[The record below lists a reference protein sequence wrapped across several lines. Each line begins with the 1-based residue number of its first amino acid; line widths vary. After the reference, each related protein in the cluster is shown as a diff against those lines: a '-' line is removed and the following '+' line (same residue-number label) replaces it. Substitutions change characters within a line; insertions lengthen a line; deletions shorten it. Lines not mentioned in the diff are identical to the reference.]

1 MILAN
6 YHTHTTRCNHAMG
19 TEREYIETAISEG
32 FKILGFSDHTPQPYP
47 AGYWSGIRMDM
58 SELYDYT
65 DTLLK
70 LRDEYR
76 DEIKILIG
84 YEVEYTRQYFE
95 PLLRELEKYPLDY
108 IIQGQHYIE
117 DEIDGFYAG
126 SWTCSEERLKAYV
139 DYTIEGMKTGRFTY
153 LAHPDLIN
161 YMGPDDVYCRHMRR
175 IVETAIDM
183 DLPLEIN
190 LYGFADG
197 RWYPSD
203 RFIKMAAEYHP
214 RFVIGCD
221 AHAPRFI
228 RQPER
233 VEGFTD
239 FLKEYGIECGD
250 NILDIK
256 NMGSNAAIIY

>member
-1 MILAN
+1 
-6 YHTHTTRCNHAMG
+6 
-19 TEREYIETAISEG
+19 
-32 FKILGFSDHTPQPYP
+32 
-47 AGYWSGIRMDM
+47 
-58 SELYDYT
+58 
-65 DTLLK
+65 
-70 LRDEYR
+70 
-76 DEIKILIG
+76 
-84 YEVEYTRQYFE
+84 
-95 PLLRELEKYPLDY
+95 
-108 IIQGQHYIE
+108 
-117 DEIDGFYAG
+117 
-126 SWTCSEERLKAYV
+126 
-139 DYTIEGMKTGRFTY
+139 MKTGRFTY
-153 LAHPDLIN
+153 MAHPDLIN

-175 IVETAIDM
+175 IVETAVDM

-256 NMGSNAAIIY
+256 NMG

>member
-1 MILAN
+1 
-6 YHTHTTRCNHAMG
+6 
-19 TEREYIETAISEG
+19 
-32 FKILGFSDHTPQPYP
+32 
-47 AGYWSGIRMDM
+47 
-58 SELYDYT
+58 
-65 DTLLK
+65 
-70 LRDEYR
+70 
-76 DEIKILIG
+76 
-84 YEVEYTRQYFE
+84 
-95 PLLRELEKYPLDY
+95 LLRELEKYPLDY
-108 IIQGQHYIE
+108 IIQGQHYVE

-175 IVETAIDM
+175 IVETAVDM

-190 LYGFADG
+190 LYGFADC

-203 RFIKMAAEYHP
+203 RFFKMASEYHP

-221 AHAPRFI
+221 AHAPWFI

-233 VEGFTD
+233 VEGFND
-239 FLKEYGIECGD
+239 FLRENGIECGD
-250 NILDIK
+250 NIIE
-256 NMGSNAAIIY
+256 IQEI

>member
-1 MILAN
+1 MQRAVCGN
-6 YHTHTTRCNHAMG
+6 AARTVPPRGGGGDPFVYS
-19 TEREYIETAISEG
+19 IE
-32 FKILGFSDHTPQPYP
+32 LH
-47 AGYWSGIRMDM
+47 
-58 SELYDYT
+58 
-65 DTLLK
+65 
-70 LRDEYR
+70 
-76 DEIKILIG
+76 
-84 YEVEYTRQYFE
+84 
-95 PLLRELEKYPLDY
+95 
-108 IIQGQHYIE
+108 

-175 IVETAIDM
+175 IVETAVDM

>member
-1 MILAN
+1 M
-6 YHTHTTRCNHAMG
+6 
-19 TEREYIETAISEG
+19 
-32 FKILGFSDHTPQPYP
+32 
-47 AGYWSGIRMDM
+47 
-58 SELYDYT
+58 
-65 DTLLK
+65 
-70 LRDEYR
+70 
-76 DEIKILIG
+76 
-84 YEVEYTRQYFE
+84 
-95 PLLRELEKYPLDY
+95 
-108 IIQGQHYIE
+108 
-117 DEIDGFYAG
+117 
-126 SWTCSEERLKAYV
+126 
-139 DYTIEGMKTGRFTY
+139 
-153 LAHPDLIN
+153 AHPDLIN

-175 IVETAIDM
+175 IVETAVDM

-256 NMGSNAAIIY
+256 NMGSNAVTKLSDTRLIISDVDENRFEIKDTDALTQKEKRMLDLFL

>member
-1 MILAN
+1 
-6 YHTHTTRCNHAMG
+6 
-19 TEREYIETAISEG
+19 
-32 FKILGFSDHTPQPYP
+32 
-47 AGYWSGIRMDM
+47 
-58 SELYDYT
+58 
-65 DTLLK
+65 
-70 LRDEYR
+70 
-76 DEIKILIG
+76 
-84 YEVEYTRQYFE
+84 
-95 PLLRELEKYPLDY
+95 
-108 IIQGQHYIE
+108 
-117 DEIDGFYAG
+117 
-126 SWTCSEERLKAYV
+126 
-139 DYTIEGMKTGRFTY
+139 MKTGRFTY
-153 LAHPDLIN
+153 MAHPDLIN

-175 IVETAIDM
+175 IVETAVDM

-250 NILDIK
+250 NILEDIRSAR
-256 NMGSNAAIIY
+256 MRRDSFRYYVS